1 MFFRLI
7 IMLIFVGVVLGGIH
21 AFKTFQNAMIS
32 QYMGQMSQQPQTVS
46 TAIADYQEWHNT
58 IFAIGGLRAVR
69 GVDVSTEVAG
79 IVENIYFESGYNVA
93 NGDLLVKLRADD
105 EIAVL
110 DALKA
115 DEHLANLTYQRD
127 IIQLQRSAIP
137 QSTVDL
143 DIATLDKARAGIAEQ
158 EAIIAKKFIRAPFA
172 GRLGL
177 RLIDLGEYLSPGNII
192 VTLQALDPIY
202 FDFYL
207 PEQDL
212 AHIKI
217 GQTVSVKSDVYPD
230 KTFPGKIWAMNSKV
244 DAASRNM
251 QIRAELDNSE
261 LKLLPGMYGVI
272 TIDIGSEQ
280 KLITLPQTAIIYN
293 PYGNTVYTVKKK
305 GKDSKGK
312 DLYVAE
318 QKFVTVGEARGDQ
331 ISVLSG
337 IQPGDEVVTAGQI
350 KLQNGSS
357 ILINNAVQ
365 PSNDVNPTPKEY

>member
-1 MFFRLI
+1 
-7 IMLIFVGVVLGGIH
+7 MLIFVGVVLGGIH